1 MWLHPNADTGKAS
14 TPECSL
20 ANLYQTSLPNAE
32 SHSPGGPPV
41 APRSLLDGSPVEA
54 LPWVLPSG
62 PELRRG
68 RGPHPG
74 TPRGRSGRMPRV
86 GGAGSPRRDP
96 DPGARPGWEGRG
108 RGGGGVCSKTLD
120 RGGQGGVAVHVGL
133 FLLLAFMIFFFHGS
147 GKNNLIHPCPL
158 WKNKPLSKATCR
170 SVSTSG
176 THERKPVSKHLAR
189 VSVQ

>member
-68 RGPHPG
+68 RGPHLG
-74 TPRGRSGRMPRV
+74 TPKGRSGRMPRV
-86 GGAGSPRRDP
+86 GGGQAQRDGTLTRVPGPAGRGEGGVGAASVPKPWTVGVREGSPCV
-96 DPGARPGWEGRG
+96 W
-108 RGGGGVCSKTLD
+108 VYFSCS
-120 RGGQGGVAVHVGL
+120 
-133 FLLLAFMIFFFHGS
+133 
-147 GKNNLIHPCPL
+147 
-158 WKNKPLSKATCR
+158 
-170 SVSTSG
+170 
-176 THERKPVSKHLAR
+176 HL
-189 VSVQ
+189 

>member
-1 MWLHPNADTGKAS
+1 MFLS
-14 TPECSL
+14 E
-20 ANLYQTSLPNAE
+20 SLPDVSAQRRV
-32 SHSPGGPPV
+32 SLPRWPPGGPPV

-74 TPRGRSGRMPRV
+74 TPRGRSGRMPRGR
-86 GGAGSPRRDP
+86 GGGDRLSSMGTLTRV
-96 DPGARPGWEGRG
+96 PGPAG
-108 RGGGGVCSKTLD
+108 RGGGGVCSQTLD
-120 RGGQGGVAVHVGL
+120 RGGQGGVAVRVGL
-133 FLLLAFMIFFFHGS
+133 FLLLAFMIYFFHGS